1 MSHTACRVKLSSTLV
16 YGATRRWTKDVRMR
30 MENAGRS
37 ARLRDDVM
45 AAEVTLNLVCG
56 DGGDC
61 GG

>member
-1 MSHTACRVKLSSTLV
+1 MSHTACRVKLSSTFV
-16 YGATRRWTKDVRMR
+16 YGATSRWTKDVRMR

-45 AAEVTLNLVCG
+45 AAEVTLNPVGG

-61 GG
+61 DG